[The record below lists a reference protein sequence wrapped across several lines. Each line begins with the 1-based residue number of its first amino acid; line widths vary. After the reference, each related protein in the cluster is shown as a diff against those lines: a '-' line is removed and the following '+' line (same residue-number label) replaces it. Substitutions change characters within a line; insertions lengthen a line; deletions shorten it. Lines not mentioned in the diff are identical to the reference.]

1 MATGIVK
8 GEKLGN
14 DALLAGSVKSEPFP
28 LPSNKESFELNYSN
42 KLSKEKILGEV
53 DHEYSS
59 IDRNGKTSPVK
70 NIDANSFLL
79 ADNFYGLKK
88 LIETHTNKVSLI
100 YLDPPY
106 NTGRDFQSRDLK
118 HAYEDVFGNTAWI
131 EFMRRRLIVMREL
144 LSDEGSIYVHIGH
157 QMLFHLKLIMDE
169 VFGQNNFRN
178 MIVRKKCS
186 SKNYTRNQYPNLNDY
201 ILFYTKTNSYTW
213 NQPGVPA
220 TEEWIRKEYTK
231 KDNKGL
237 YKLVPIHAPGVRNG
251 ETGKMWKGMLP
262 PKGKHWQLTP
272 EKLDLLD
279 KDGEIHWSKNG
290 NPRRKV
296 YLPVEKQRPLTDYWE
311 QYRDA
316 HHQSIKIT
324 GYPTEKNL
332 EMLKMIVKASS
343 NEGDIVLDPFNG
355 SGTTIHAANELGRK
369 WIGID
374 QSFTAAEAT
383 LKRLRYGMEKMGD
396 YVKERETAK
405 SADMF
410 SAEQPPLLSKPS
422 KKEADF
428 TFIVDSEVLEKHSD
442 QVKILSKI

>member
-8 GEKLGN
+8 GEKLGE
-14 DALLAGSVKSEPFP
+14 DALLADSAKSEPFP
-28 LPSNKESFELNYSN
+28 LPSNKDGFELNYPN
-42 KLSKEKILGEV
+42 KLSKDEIFSDV

-59 IDRNGKTSPVK
+59 IDGKGKVSPIED
-70 NIDANSFLL
+70 IDVNAFLL

-88 LIETHTNKVSLI
+88 LLECHSGKVSLI

-106 NTGRDFQSRDLK
+106 GTGKDFQSRALK
-118 HAYEDVFGNTAWI
+118 HAYKDVFGTASWI
-131 EFMRRRLIVMREL
+131 EFMRRRLILMREL
-144 LSDEGSIYVHIGH
+144 LTDDGSIYVHIGH
-157 QMLFHLKLIMDE
+157 QMLFHLKLVMDE
-169 VFGQNNFRN
+169 VFGENNFRN

-186 SKNYTRNQYPNLNDY
+186 SKNYTKNQYPNLNDY
-201 ILFYTKTNSYTW
+201 ILFYSKTDTYIW
-213 NQPGVPA
+213 NQPSVPA
-220 TEEWIRKEYTK
+220 TEEWINKEYTK
-231 KDNKGL
+231 KDEKGR

-251 ETGKMWKGMLP
+251 ETGKPWKGMNP

-272 EKLDLLD
+272 AKLDALD
-279 KDGEIHWSKNG
+279 ANGEIHWSKNG

-296 YLPVEKQRPLTDYWE
+296 YLPQNKQRPLTDYWD

-332 EMLKMIVKASS
+332 DMLKMVINASS

-383 LKRLRYGMEKMGD
+383 LKRLRHGLEEMGD
-396 YVKERETAK
+396 YVNGKEADRTN
-405 SADMF
+405 DMF
-410 SAEQPPLLSKPS
+410 SSDQAPLP
-422 KKEADF
+422 ENF
-428 TFIVDSEVLEKHSD
+428 RTEFNFYVDSDVLEKHHKE
-442 QVKILSKI
+442 VKLLAKI